1 MPNRGYTPTNRGRGR
16 GGYNR
21 GTYPN
26 RGSGTRVHHIEN
38 QKEGEETEVPAG
50 EQVLEGEEEVAA
62 AVDFLGELTL

>member
-26 RGSGTRVHHIEN
+26 RGGNTRVNHLE
-38 QKEGEETEVPAG
+38 KESEEAEIPAG
-50 EQVLEGEEEVAA
+50 EQGLEGEEEVAA